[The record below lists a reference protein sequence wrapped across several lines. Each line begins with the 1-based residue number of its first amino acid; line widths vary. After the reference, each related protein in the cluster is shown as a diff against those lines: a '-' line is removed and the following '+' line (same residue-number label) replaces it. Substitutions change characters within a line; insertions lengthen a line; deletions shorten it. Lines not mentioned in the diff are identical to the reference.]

1 MKSIKK
7 DIVRA
12 VTIIPAVILFSL
24 FLTIDFF
31 LDDWVEDKFDETLT
45 TKSNYL
51 KSLVKVTDEGV
62 KFDFAGEFMPEFER
76 KHNAEYFELWVD
88 NKPFERSDSLIDYP
102 EEQLARKPIDIGISE
117 IIDITLPDGRSGRAI
132 MSHFYPQVPSHLR
145 GSALVNAH
153 TVFFT
158 VSTSNESFSRVLIVL
173 DIVFWL
179 VFFTLIL
186 GIRYLVIAQIN
197 KGLKPLILLNEE
209 IANLKVDE
217 TTSSLKTVTDE
228 HIEIAP
234 IRSEISR
241 FIEFSQHSLKEE
253 QRLSADIAH
262 ELKTPISEIISLS
275 ELNIQYPNDKR
286 ISDSYS
292 EDMLSIALRM
302 KNIVNNLMMINHS
315 DHDVLKKH
323 NKTIDLT
330 TTINKIIESI
340 QSTSESTFERVKLNS
355 LAEHNVNLD
364 IVSFNII
371 LSNLLSN
378 AYFYSPA
385 DSSIELTIE
394 KNQKGS
400 IQIVMANTL
409 SNPMTEKQLSM
420 LFNPLYQVDASRTD
434 TSRYGLGLA
443 IVNKLCKIN
452 NYSITA
458 HLLEENKIKFILVL
472 NKR

>member
-7 DIVRA
+7 DIVRT
-12 VTIIPAVILFSL
+12 VTLIPAVILFSL
-24 FLTIDFF
+24 FLTIDIV
-31 LDDWVEDKFDETLT
+31 LDDWVKNKFDETLI

-51 KSLVKVTDEGV
+51 KTLIEVTPDGIE
-62 KFDFAGEFMPEFER
+62 FDFSGEFMPEFER
-76 KHNAEYFELWVD
+76 KNNAEYFQLWVD
-88 NKPFERSDSLIDYP
+88 NKSFERSDSLFEYP
-102 EEQLARKPIDIGISE
+102 DDQLAKQKMTMGSTK
-117 IIDITLPDGRSGRAI
+117 IIDVTLPDGRSGRAI
-132 MSHFYPQVPSHLR
+132 MSHFYPQVPNKLR
-145 GSALVNAH
+145 ETLPANVHN
-153 TVFFT
+153 VFFT
-158 VSTSNESFSRVLIVL
+158 ISTSNENFSRALMAI
-173 DIVFWL
+173 DIAFWL
-179 VFFTLIL
+179 LFFTLIL
-186 GIRYLVIAQIN
+186 GIRYLVIAQID

-217 TTSSLKTVTDE
+217 TTSSLKTMTDE

-234 IRSEISR
+234 IRAEIAR
-241 FIEFSQHSLKEE
+241 FIEFSQHTLKEE

-302 KNIVNNLMMINHS
+302 KNIINNLMMINHS
-315 DHDVLKKH
+315 DNDVLKKH
-323 NKTIDLT
+323 NKTIALT
-330 TTINKIIESI
+330 TTVNEMIESI
-340 QSTSESTFERVKLNS
+340 QSSSGSTFERVKLNS
-355 LAEHNVNLD
+355 VTDHKVNLD

-371 LSNLLSN
+371 ISNLLSN

-394 KNQKGS
+394 KNKKGF
-400 IQIVMANTL
+400 IQIVITNTL
-409 SNPMTEKQLSM
+409 SSPISEKQLNM

-434 TSRYGLGLA
+434 TSHYGLGLA

-458 HLLEENKIKFILVL
+458 HLPEENKIKFLLVL
-472 NKR
+472 NKF

>member
-7 DIVRA
+7 DIVRT
-12 VTIIPAVILFSL
+12 VTLIPAVILFSL
-24 FLTIDFF
+24 FLTIDIV
-31 LDDWVEDKFDETLT
+31 LDDWVKNKFDETLI

-51 KSLVKVTDEGV
+51 KTLIEVTPDGIE
-62 KFDFAGEFMPEFER
+62 FDFSGEFMPEFER
-76 KHNAEYFELWVD
+76 KNNAEYFQLWVD
-88 NKPFERSDSLIDYP
+88 NKSFERSDSLFEYP
-102 EEQLARKPIDIGISE
+102 DDQLAKQKMTMGSTK
-117 IIDITLPDGRSGRAI
+117 IIDVTLPDGRSGRAI
-132 MSHFYPQVPSHLR
+132 MNHFYPQVPSKLR
-145 GSALVNAH
+145 ETLPANVHN
-153 TVFFT
+153 VFFT
-158 VSTSNESFSRVLIVL
+158 ISTSNENFSRALMAI
-173 DIVFWL
+173 DIAFWL
-179 VFFTLIL
+179 LFFTLIL
-186 GIRYLVIAQIN
+186 GIRYLVIAQID

-217 TTSSLKTVTDE
+217 TTSSLKTMTDE

-234 IRSEISR
+234 IRAEIAR
-241 FIEFSQHSLKEE
+241 FIEFSQHTLKEE

-302 KNIVNNLMMINHS
+302 KNIINNLMMINHS
-315 DHDVLKKH
+315 DNDVLKKH
-323 NKTIDLT
+323 NKTIALT
-330 TTINKIIESI
+330 TTVNEMIESI
-340 QSTSESTFERVKLNS
+340 QSSSGSTFERVKLNS
-355 LAEHNVNLD
+355 VTDHKVNLD

-371 LSNLLSN
+371 ISNLLSN

-394 KNQKGS
+394 KNKKGF
-400 IQIVMANTL
+400 IQIVITNTL
-409 SNPMTEKQLSM
+409 SSPISEKQLNM

-434 TSRYGLGLA
+434 TSHYGLGLA

-458 HLLEENKIKFILVL
+458 HLPEENKIKFLLVL
-472 NKR
+472 NKF